1 MKKKIFIA
9 IDTKN
14 IRKAKKIIKDTNSNK
29 FKIGYKFGS
38 EFFNSI
44 NGRKFIKKIKK
55 KIIFVDLKLND
66 IPNTMKSTVDALK
79 DININYLTIHIS
91 AGFKAL
97 RSVKKNSGRV
107 KIVGVTTL
115 TSLDNK
121 DLKMIGYNKKVK
133 DLVVHQAKLASKAKL
148 DAVVC
153 SPHEVSSVRK
163 IFKREII
170 TPGIKIQKSAYDQKR
185 TMSPTKI
192 NSDWL
197 VIGRAITVGNIKK
210 NMQKLNNFFK

>member
-44 NGRKFIKKIKK
+44 NGRKFIKKKKK

-91 AGFKAL
+91 AGLKAL
-97 RSVKKNSGRV
+97 RSVKK
-107 KIVGVTTL
+107 IQVGSKL
-115 TSLDNK
+115 
-121 DLKMIGYNKKVK
+121 
-133 DLVVHQAKLASKAKL
+133 LVLL
-148 DAVVC
+148 
-153 SPHEVSSVRK
+153 
-163 IFKREII
+163 
-170 TPGIKIQKSAYDQKR
+170 
-185 TMSPTKI
+185 
-192 NSDWL
+192 L
-197 VIGRAITVGNIKK
+197 
-210 NMQKLNNFFK
+210 

>member
-1 MKKKIFIA
+1 
-9 IDTKN
+9 
-14 IRKAKKIIKDTNSNK
+14 
-29 FKIGYKFGS
+29 
-38 EFFNSI
+38 
-44 NGRKFIKKIKK
+44 
-55 KIIFVDLKLND
+55 
-66 IPNTMKSTVDALK
+66 
-79 DININYLTIHIS
+79 
-91 AGFKAL
+91 
-97 RSVKKNSGRV
+97 
-107 KIVGVTTL
+107 
-115 TSLDNK
+115 
-121 DLKMIGYNKKVK
+121 MIGYNKKVK

-170 TPGIKIQKSAYDQKR
+170 TPGIKIQKSAYDQKS
-185 TMSPTKI
+185 TMSPTRI